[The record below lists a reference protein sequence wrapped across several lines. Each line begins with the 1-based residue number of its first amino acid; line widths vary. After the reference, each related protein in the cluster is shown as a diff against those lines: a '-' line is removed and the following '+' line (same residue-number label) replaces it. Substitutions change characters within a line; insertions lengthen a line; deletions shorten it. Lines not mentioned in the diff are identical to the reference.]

1 MQIYYQFHYQFCLKK
16 LLCHSFFD
24 LNDQL
29 ARCLIGKFA
38 VPALCFFQW
47 LAFVSAVACVSSGSE
62 GVEGKS
68 ISRNKSSRRT
78 IIASSAVL
86 ESSPPDPLLKF

>member
-1 MQIYYQFHYQFCLKK
+1 MTARHEASSLR
-16 LLCHSFFD
+16 
-24 LNDQL
+24 

-38 VPALCFFQW
+38 VPALYFFQW
-47 LAFVSAVACVSSGSE
+47 FAFVSAVACVSSGSE

-86 ESSPPDPLLKF
+86 ESPPPDPLLKF